1 MINMVQVHKW
11 EGYLLT
17 SLFCRHIL
25 IRNIQVSKS
34 CDYKSSAKAYLLLLT
49 FQFGFFF
56 NVCIQ
61 CVFVC
66 KQRESVTLQNQ
77 NKILTRKVLRSPL
90 TMHCF
95 LSVGAMTLM
104 ADVDHFGS
112 TLLTIVLKTLT
123 SFTVLGS
130 IVGTMEM
137 KNILVGSNS
146 KQSLH
151 HFIEL
156 GYFLVW

>member
-1 MINMVQVHKW
+1 
-11 EGYLLT
+11 
-17 SLFCRHIL
+17 
-25 IRNIQVSKS
+25 
-34 CDYKSSAKAYLLLLT
+34 
-49 FQFGFFF
+49 
-56 NVCIQ
+56 
-61 CVFVC
+61 
-66 KQRESVTLQNQ
+66 
-77 NKILTRKVLRSPL
+77 
-90 TMHCF
+90 MHCF

-151 HFIEL
+151 HFKEL